1 MIIDLFD
8 DVWWFME
15 IYDSLSWF
23 NDNWWTFVNSRAM
36 IAPYQRI
43 ATSHWFLLISYIYI
57 YPVVYP
63 HELQAYASKIS
74 QKHHDYMSNHD
85 DIPWISF
92 FEYPMYRNSPTAI
105 MVISCHILWNSH
117 ESPSKS
123 GELERHKSC
132 SRVWKLK
139 ISCESWRPK
148 RTSILDFQGTWHRG
162 KNRGFMGYSW
172 EMRGTF
178 ILDYEISGINGI
190 W

>member
-1 MIIDLFD
+1 MYDDLWKFMILYDDLMIIDGHL
-8 DVWWFME
+8 W
-15 IYDSLSWF
+15 
-23 NDNWWTFVNSRAM
+23 
-36 IAPYQRI
+36 IAEP
-43 ATSHWFLLISYIYI
+43 WLLRTKELLHHIDFCWSAIYIYI

-63 HELQAYASKIS
+63 HEWQAYASKIS